1 MKTALITAI
10 VAGTALITTALTAHA
25 QHSGHQMAPS
35 HGQHGAKATSAPQ
48 IKGAD
53 TPSSRAFE
61 EANSKMHAGMGI
73 TYTGNADRDFIAGMI
88 AHHQGA
94 VDMAKI
100 VIKYG
105 KDPEVRKLAEE
116 IVTAQEKEI
125 AWMKGW
131 QAKNAK

>member
-1 MKTALITAI
+1 MKKALIMAVLATAVI
-10 VAGTALITTALTAHA
+10 GTAAYA

-35 HGQHGAKATSAPQ
+35 HGQHGAKASPAPQ

-61 EANSKMHAGMGI
+61 EANSKMHAGMAI
-73 TYTGNADRDFIAGMI
+73 TYTGNSDRDFIAGMI

-116 IVTAQEKEI
+116 IVAAQEKEI

-131 QAKNAK
+131 QAKTAK

>member
-1 MKTALITAI
+1 MRKALVTAMLAIAAIATA
-10 VAGTALITTALTAHA
+10 AHA
-25 QHSGHQMAPS
+25 QHSGHQPQPS
-35 HGQHGAKATSAPQ
+35 HGQHGAKAKSAPK

-61 EANSKMHAGMGI
+61 EANSKMHAGMAI
-73 TYTGNADRDFIAGMI
+73 TYSGNADRDFIAGMI

-94 VDMAKI
+94 VDMANI

-105 KDPEVRKLAEE
+105 KNPEVRKLAQE
-116 IVTAQEKEI
+116 IVAAQEKEI
-125 AWMKGW
+125 AWMKEW